1 MQIKIDD
8 LAKTVMAELKDYS
21 REMAGALKAESK
33 EIAKACVQELKT
45 TSPYDNGDYS
55 KGWTS
60 TTSYESDREI
70 CITVHNK
77 DHYQHTHLLE
87 DGHANV
93 DGGRT
98 PSKPHIGP
106 AADNAAAKLEKAAEV
121 IAG

>member
-55 KGWTS
+55 KGWT
-60 TTSYESDREI
+60 TTTTYESDREI
-70 CITVHNK
+70 CVTVHNK

-87 DGHANV
+87 DGHA
-93 DGGRT
+93 RT